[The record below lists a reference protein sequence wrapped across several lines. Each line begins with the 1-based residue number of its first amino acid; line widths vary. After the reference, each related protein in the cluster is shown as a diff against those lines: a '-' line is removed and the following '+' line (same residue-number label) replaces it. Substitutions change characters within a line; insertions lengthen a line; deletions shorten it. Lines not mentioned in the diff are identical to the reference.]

1 MSTAALWWWGA
12 AVITFI
18 YFCLAIYALYLA
30 WDKWIKG
37 KPEIP
42 VAVIRLVEED
52 EESGIFEDASSE
64 PNAYGFANLG
74 FEV

>member
-1 MSTAALWWWGA
+1 MSAAALWWWGA

-18 YFCLAIYALYLA
+18 YFCLAIFALYLV
-30 WDKWIKG
+30 WEKWIKR
-37 KPEIP
+37 KPQIP
-42 VAVIRLVEED
+42 VAVIRLVEDD

-64 PNAYGFANLG
+64 PNAYGFDNPG

>member
-1 MSTAALWWWGA
+1 MSAAALWWWGA

-18 YFCLAIYALYLA
+18 YFCLAIFALYLV
-30 WDKWIKG
+30 WEKWIKR
-37 KPEIP
+37 KPQIP
-42 VAVIRLVEED
+42 VAVRLVEDD

-64 PNAYGFANLG
+64 PNAYGLDNPG

>member
-1 MSTAALWWWGA
+1 MSAAALWWWGA
-12 AVITFI
+12 AAITFI
-18 YFCLAIYALYLA
+18 YFCLAIFALYLV

-37 KPEIP
+37 KPKIP
-42 VAVIRLVEED
+42 VAVIRLVEDD

-64 PNAYGFANLG
+64 PNAYGFDNPG

>member
-1 MSTAALWWWGA
+1 MSAAALWWWGA

-18 YFCLAIYALYLA
+18 YFCLAIFALYLV
-30 WDKWIKG
+30 WEKWIKR
-37 KPEIP
+37 KPQIP
-42 VAVIRLVEED
+42 VAVIRLVEDD

-64 PNAYGFANLG
+64 PNTYGFDNPG

>member
-1 MSTAALWWWGA
+1 MSAAALWWWGA

-18 YFCLAIYALYLA
+18 YFCLAIFVLYLV
-30 WDKWIKG
+30 WEKWIKR
-37 KPEIP
+37 KPQIP
-42 VAVIRLVEED
+42 VAVIRLVEDD

-64 PNAYGFANLG
+64 PNAYGFDNPG